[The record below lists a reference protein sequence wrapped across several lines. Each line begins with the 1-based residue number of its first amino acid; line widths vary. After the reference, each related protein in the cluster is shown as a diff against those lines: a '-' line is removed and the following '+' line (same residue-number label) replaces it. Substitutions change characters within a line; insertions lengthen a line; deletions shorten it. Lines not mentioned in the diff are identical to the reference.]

1 MKVFSEDDD
10 GENKAL
16 MQDNPKHGEG
26 TGQTECCGESAIFIL
41 FCLFFNLVSSESTF
55 FLLLV
60 FFKGFNSFQ

>member
-26 TGQTECCGESAIFIL
+26 TGQTECCGESPT
-41 FCLFFNLVSSESTF
+41 FNKVNMKPWMSIDERAMPGKPDYSTK
-55 FLLLV
+55 V
-60 FFKGFNSFQ
+60 